1 MQERTVAEVIHA
13 TEHAM
18 GPLTVRQPLPSEQ
31 LRSFDPF
38 VLLHHA
44 PPRMTDGTHA
54 VGSHPHR
61 GFSPVSF
68 VFEGAI
74 RHRDSRG
81 HDSTISAGGTQ
92 WMHAGSGIL
101 HEETLLAGR
110 FELIQLWINSP
121 AAHKDDEP
129 SYHPLTRDDT
139 PRVVTDE
146 GRVTVNVI
154 AGSVLGLSGPI
165 PSLTPVNAATIE
177 ARKGGRLFIPLPP
190 GHNAFLYLLDG
201 RLTSAGSAAAAL
213 HLVVFRKDG
222 DGILIDAAED
232 TRALLMSGEP
242 IGEPIAS
249 YGPFVMNTDDEIR
262 QAIRD
267 YRSGAMGT
275 LEPSH
280 GR

>member
-1 MQERTVAEVIHA
+1 VQGRTIAEVIYA
-13 TEHAM
+13 AEHAM

-31 LRSFDPF
+31 LPSFDPF

-44 PPRMTDGTHA
+44 PPTTTDGTHA
-54 VGSHPHR
+54 VGAHPHR

-121 AAHKDDEP
+121 ATHKGDAP
-129 SYHPLTRDDT
+129 SYYPLTREDT
-139 PRVVTDE
+139 PRIVTDH

-154 AGSVLGLSGPI
+154 AGTVLGVSGPV
-165 PSLTPVNAATIE
+165 PSLTPINAATIE
-177 ARKGGRLFIPLPP
+177 ARKGGCLFLPLPLT
-190 GHNAFLYLLDG
+190 HNAFLYLLDG
-201 RLTSAGSAAAAL
+201 RLNVGGAAASAL
-213 HLVVFRKDG
+213 HLAAFRKDG
-222 DGILIDAAED
+222 DGILIEAAED
-232 TRALLMSGEP
+232 THALLMSGEP
-242 IGEPIAS
+242 IGEPLVS
-249 YGPFVMNTDDEIR
+249 HGPFVMNTEDEIR
-262 QAIRD
+262 QAFRD
-267 YRSGAMGT
+267 YRNGAMGT
-275 LEPSH
+275 LEPALA
-280 GR
+280 R

>member
-1 MQERTVAEVIHA
+1 MQERTVAEVIYA
-13 TEHAM
+13 AEHDM
-18 GPLTVRQPLPSEQ
+18 GPLKVRQPLPSER
-31 LRSFDPF
+31 LTSFDPF

-44 PPRMTDGTHA
+44 PPKTTDGTHA
-54 VGSHPHR
+54 VGAHPHR

-68 VFEGAI
+68 VFQGAV

-121 AAHKDDEP
+121 AAHKGDAP
-129 SYHPLTRDDT
+129 SYYPLSRDET
-139 PRVVTDE
+139 PRVVTGN

-154 AGSVLGLSGPI
+154 AGSVLGVSGPV
-165 PSLTPVNAATIE
+165 PSLTPVNAATVE
-177 ARKGGRLFIPLPP
+177 ARAGGRLFIPLPP

-201 RLTSAGSAAAAL
+201 SLNAGGGVATAL
-213 HLVVFRKDG
+213 HLVAFKNDG

-242 IGEPIAS
+242 IGEPI
-249 YGPFVMNTDDEIR
+249 V
-262 QAIRD
+262 
-267 YRSGAMGT
+267 T
-275 LEPSH
+275 LT
-280 GR
+280 R

>member
-1 MQERTVAEVIHA
+1 MQGRTITEVIYA
-13 TEHAM
+13 AEHAM

-31 LRSFDPF
+31 LPSFDPF

-44 PPRMTDGTHA
+44 PPTTTDGTHA
-54 VGSHPHR
+54 VGAHPHR

-101 HEETLLAGR
+101 HEETLLAGT

-121 AAHKDDEP
+121 AAHKGYAP
-129 SYHPLTRDDT
+129 SYYPLTREGT
-139 PRVVTDE
+139 PRIVKDE
-146 GRVTVNVI
+146 GRVAVNVI
-154 AGSVLGLSGPI
+154 AGTVLGVSGPV
-165 PSLTPVNAATIE
+165 PSLTPVNAVTIE
-177 ARKGGRLFIPLPP
+177 ARTGGRLSIPLPP
-190 GHNAFLYLLDG
+190 THNAFLYLLDG
-201 RLTSAGSAAAAL
+201 RLNVSGFTVSAL
-213 HLVVFRKDG
+213 HLAAFEKDG

-242 IGEPIAS
+242 IGEPVAS
-249 YGPFVMNTDDEIR
+249 YGPFVMNTDEEIR

-267 YRSGAMGT
+267 YRNGAMGT
-275 LEPSH
+275 LEPALA
-280 GR
+280 R